1 MTSCFCYGWY
11 HIGVNI
17 YVKSNEFYYVQIA
30 KVVNSKDVKGSNF
43 TTNFRLFFKFKFS
56 SSNFL

>member
-1 MTSCFCYGWY
+1 MTLCFCRGWY

-17 YVKSNEFYYVQIA
+17 YMKSNKFYYVQIA

-43 TTNFRLFFKFKFS
+43 VHGYKLSLIFQIQIF
-56 SSNFL
+56 